1 MEKRNFIRLFELR
14 KGHLDSRVK
23 RDYVTKGI
31 ATIPCRISSYSDV
44 INPYSAQD
52 YETPN
57 TEFLD
62 YLQTT
67 ASVTPPECPLV
78 LNIIGGGLSQEEKE
92 TVEETVRDYFA
103 YALGVVEKKEKRH
116 TWTFV
121 LMLIGLIVSGIL
133 LWLTEP
139 LVEEPRELIYILFWF
154 MGETLCDYIFLR
166 DMSFGRIGGWPGVWR
181 VPKSFF
187 PKAIR
192 PQSTQKAIST
202 DCTPRSKRM

>member
-78 LNIIGGGLSQEEKE
+78 LNIIGGGLSQEEY
-92 TVEETVRDYFA
+92 EEILKVMKSFRHYSVLAHLDLLSRCDQQGIYPFEKVQDIIAEILTLAIRDCKGIELNTSSWHY
-103 YALGVVEKKEKRH
+103 
-116 TWTFV
+116 
-121 LMLIGLIVSGIL
+121 GLADTQPSRAI
-133 LWLTEP
+133 
-139 LVEEPRELIYILFWF
+139 
-154 MGETLCDYIFLR
+154 LR
-166 DMSFGRIGGWPGVWR
+166 DELGFREFCTFEKM
-181 VPKSFF
+181 
-187 PKAIR
+187 R
-192 PQSTQKAIST
+192 PVFH
-202 DCTPRSKRM
+202 RL